1 VRYLPA
7 VRTTSENSSLD
18 LVVEL
23 LVLISDIFV
32 GRSAY
37 EICLIHPLAVL
48 GDEGSKKRR
57 TSRAPEA
64 KHEPKRGSTLTLV
77 HSTKAGCFV
86 KSPYIHL
93 PITDTDRKDGRNVA
107 FVREGDSR
115 VHAYILGKSEEVVVR
130 TETDDMA

>member
-1 VRYLPA
+1 
-7 VRTTSENSSLD
+7 
-18 LVVEL
+18 
-23 LVLISDIFV
+23 VLISDIFV

-37 EICLIHPLAVL
+37 EICLIHPLA
-48 GDEGSKKRR
+48 
-57 TSRAPEA
+57 
-64 KHEPKRGSTLTLV
+64 KRGSTLTLV

-86 KSPYIHL
+86 KPPYIHL